1 MKITLE
7 VANSRAEFLMELLRS
22 LKFVKVTETADWYD
36 GLNEEEKKSIE
47 QGLDDLKNNRTHSH
61 EEVMAEARKK
71 LTRKNDGNLVRQI

>member
-7 VANSRAEFLMELLRS
+7 VANNRAEFLMELLRS

-47 QGLDDLKNNRTHSH
+47 QGLDDLKNNRIHSH
-61 EEVMAEARKK
+61 EEVMVEARKK
-71 LTRKNDGNLVRQI
+71 TNKRK